1 MLRISRFGL
10 VLLLLNL
17 TLVGQEL
24 ACAHEAQ
31 AAELAASMDDGGSLS
46 HHEAGVPSDPDGQP
60 CDDSGAQCCDAIASC
75 TVAGVPRQQLTRAFQ
90 PYPAGLLIAG
100 AESHLASTPL
110 EVATPPPRR

>member
-31 AAELAASMDDGGSLS
+31 AAELPASTAHSGSPS
-46 HHEAGVPSDPDGQP
+46 HHQDPAPEPGEQP
-60 CDDSGAQCCDAIASC
+60 CDEDASQCCDAIASC
-75 TVAGVPRQQLTRAFQ
+75 TIVGILGQAGGDCDPAHPDAAVTAVTEAHLTNA
-90 PYPAGLLIAG
+90 
-100 AESHLASTPL
+100 PL
-110 EVATPPPRR
+110 EVAIPPPRR